1 MKKVIYGV
9 VCAIA
14 AICAVLVGNHMDTN
28 ERNLNTCTRQ
38 KNAVVMHEVQEYR
51 FVCSD
56 LINLYDENGIEHMI
70 FREWNHEV
78 AGRNK

>member
-38 KNAVVMHEVQEYR
+38 KNGV
-51 FVCSD
+51 
-56 LINLYDENGIEHMI
+56 EHMI

>member
-14 AICAVLVGNHMDTN
+14 AICAVLGGNQMDTN
-28 ERNLNTCTRQ
+28 ERNLNTYSRQ
-38 KNAVVMHEVQEYR
+38 KNAVVLHEIQEYH

-56 LINLYDENGIEHMI
+56 LVNLYDENGFENTIIIAWTHD
-70 FREWNHEV
+70 V
-78 AGRNK
+78 AG